1 MNRHSEPHPLLKLL
15 AHLMAYGLGFTMLLP
30 FVWMVSASLKNNEE
44 VFAWPPTFIPQTW
57 VWSNYPR
64 AWQVAEIGR
73 YFQNSIIV
81 AVVVTTFS
89 VFFNALAGFA
99 FAKFRF
105 RGRDAVFMGI
115 LATMMLPGQVTL
127 IVAYLLIARLGYTNT
142 YQALIVPGLAGAFG
156 IFYMRQTM
164 KSVPDELIDAARVD
178 GFTDFEIFYHVALPL
193 IKPAVSALSIFT
205 FMGSWNA
212 FFWPLIVID
221 DKSLY
226 TLPLAV
232 NALASQ
238 QVVQSWPLLMAAT
251 TMIVLPII
259 FVFLLFQRQFVRG
272 VAMTGLK
279 D

>member
-1 MNRHSEPHPLLKLL
+1 
-15 AHLMAYGLGFTMLLP
+15 MAYGLGFTMLLP

-44 VFAWPPTFIPQTW
+44 VFAWPPTFIPKTW

-81 AVVVTTFS
+81 AVAVTAFS

-156 IFYMRQTM
+156 IFYMRQAM

-232 NALASQ
+232 NSLASQ

>member
-30 FVWMVSASLKNNEE
+30 FAWMVSASLKNNEE
-44 VFAWPPTFIPQTW
+44 VFAWPPTFIPKTW

-64 AWQVAEIGR
+64 AWQAADIGR
-73 YFQNSIIV
+73 YFQNSIFV
-81 AVVVTTFS
+81 AVAVTAFS

-127 IVAYLLIARLGYTNT
+127 IVAYLLVARLGYTNT

-156 IFYMRQTM
+156 IFYMRQAM
-164 KSVPDELIDAARVD
+164 QRVPDELIDAARVD

-193 IKPAVSALSIFT
+193 LKPAVSALGIFT

>member
-44 VFAWPPTFIPQTW
+44 VFAWPPTFIPKTW

-81 AVVVTTFS
+81 AVAVTAFS

-156 IFYMRQTM
+156 IFYMRQAM

-232 NALASQ
+232 NSLASQ

>member
-44 VFAWPPTFIPQTW
+44 VFAWPPTFIPKTW

-81 AVVVTTFS
+81 AVAVTAFS

-127 IVAYLLIARLGYTNT
+127 IVAYLFVARLGYTNT
-142 YQALIVPGLAGAFG
+142 YQALIVPSLAGAFG
-156 IFYMRQTM
+156 IFYMRQAM

-232 NALASQ
+232 NSLASQ

-279 D
+279 E